1 MVLGFFIGFG
11 AAGMGAAVT
20 GVTGV
25 TEYAARAAVAAR
37 IWRRESFGMVFP
49 DLMSRTR
56 IP

>member
-37 IWRRESFGMVFP
+37 IWRRESVGMVFP